1 MNKQHGPEKY
11 VYLTAGTIIML
22 FIGLIY
28 AWSIFRAP
36 FSKIFP
42 SWTIPDLSRTFT
54 ISIIFFCIGGFTSGR
69 LTRIIKNKTIVTI
82 AALLLFSG
90 FFLVSRLDPS
100 QPEQSLRRL
109 YIFYGIFC
117 GCGVGMGYNA
127 VISALI
133 KWFPDR
139 PGAASGTLL
148 MAFGLG
154 GMVLGSLVDVLIGK
168 TGLFQTFFIL
178 AVAAAILLFL
188 CSFLIRLP
196 SASPSEKVSETAKG
210 HEHTPLQMVK
220 TPLFWLSFIWNTIIC
235 TGGLLVINSAAAIAA
250 SFGAPAVLGLMVSV
264 SNGAG
269 RFAFGGLVDKFGRRK
284 TINASSSIMLMSGIC
299 LYAGALIQSIALII
313 SGLLLMGMSYG
324 SSPSIS
330 SVNINSFFG
339 PKNYPVNFSLH
350 NFLLIPS
357 AIAGPMIS
365 GIMLKKSG
373 GSYNSNF
380 ILIIV
385 FGLVSFAFSELLN
398 RTARLHQNEL
408 K

>member
-1 MNKQHGPEKY
+1 
-11 VYLTAGTIIML
+11 ML

-54 ISIIFFCIGGFTSGR
+54 ISMIFFCIGGFASGR
-69 LTRIIKNKTIVTI
+69 MTRIIKNKTIVSI
-82 AALLLFSG
+82 AALLLFAG

-100 QPEQSLRRL
+100 QPEQSLKKL
-109 YIFYGIFC
+109 FIFYGIFC

-133 KWFPDR
+133 KWFPDK
-139 PGAASGTLL
+139 PGTASGILL

-154 GMVLGSLVDVLIGK
+154 GMVLGSLVNMLIDK
-168 TGLFQTFFIL
+168 TGLFNTFFIL
-178 AVAAAILLFL
+178 AVSAAVLIFL

-196 SASPSEKVSETAKG
+196 PASYSEKAPEAAKG
-210 HEHTPLQMVK
+210 SEYMPLQMIK
-220 TPLFWLSFIWNTIIC
+220 TPLFWFSFIWNTIVSAA
-235 TGGLLVINSAAAIAA
+235 GLLVINSAAAIAA
-250 SFGAPAVLGLMVSV
+250 SFGVPAVLGLMVSV

-269 RFAFGGLVDKFGRRK
+269 RFIFGGLVDKFGRK
-284 TINASSSIMLMSGIC
+284 KVMNASSFMMLISGTC
-299 LYAGALIQSIALII
+299 LYAGAVLQNITFII
-313 SGLLLMGMSYG
+313 SGLLLIGMSYG
-324 SSPSIS
+324 SSPSVS

-365 GIMLKKSG
+365 SLMLKRSG

-385 FGLVSFAFSELLN
+385 FALASFVFSGLINQAALRMLSK
-398 RTARLHQNEL
+398 QNIS
-408 K
+408 